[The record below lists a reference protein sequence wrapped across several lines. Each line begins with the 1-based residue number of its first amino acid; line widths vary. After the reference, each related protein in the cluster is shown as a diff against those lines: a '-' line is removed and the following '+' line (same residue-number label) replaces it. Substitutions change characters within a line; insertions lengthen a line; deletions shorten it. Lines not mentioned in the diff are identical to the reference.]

1 MIAAEAEVATTV
13 PEFAHA
19 RSHFHG
25 PVVYT
30 GVQYQHR
37 SDPILGDDAIPRWL
51 AARAAVIWRDF
62 GSPSRLPVS
71 DWIDDARI
79 YSPEDEP
86 YLATRWKVFLASLN
100 QPTSEESEQVL
111 NWDFAIEAEPK
122 RPKGKI
128 RVKLQF
134 AGRDKPLPEEDP
146 WAT

>member
-1 MIAAEAEVATTV
+1 MIAAEAQVATTV

-25 PVVYT
+25 PVAST
-30 GVQYQHR
+30 GVQYQPR
-37 SDPILGDDAIPRWL
+37 SDPVLGDGAILRWL
-51 AARAAVIWRDF
+51 AARAAAIWRDF
-62 GSPSRLPVS
+62 GSSSRLTVS

-86 YLATRWKVFLASLN
+86 YLATQWKGFLASLN
-100 QPTSEESEQVL
+100 QPTSEELEQVL
-111 NWDFAIEAEPK
+111 DWDFAIEAEPK
-122 RPKGKI
+122 RPKGTI
-128 RVKLQF
+128 TVTLQF

>member
-19 RSHFHG
+19 RSHCNG
-25 PVVYT
+25 AVVYT
-30 GVQYQHR
+30 GVQRHR
-37 SDPILGDDAIPRWL
+37 SDPILDDDAIPRWL
-51 AARAAVIWRDF
+51 AARAAAIWRDF
-62 GSPSRLPVS
+62 GSPSRPTVS

-79 YSPEDEP
+79 YSPDDEP

-111 NWDFAIEAEPK
+111 DWDFAIEAEPK

-128 RVKLQF
+128 RVTLQF
-134 AGRDKPLPEEDP
+134 SGRDKPFPEEDP